1 MVTDWE
7 VLVSDVLMMLC
18 YRMIT
23 PDQAS
28 SWLWMLVEL
37 EEARSS

>member
-1 MVTDWE
+1 MSDWE
-7 VLVSDVLMMLC
+7 VLVSDVLVMLS

-23 PDQAS
+23 PDQAA

-37 EEARSS
+37 EEARSP